1 MAEQQVPEPVD
12 PWSALASSLP
22 KDAGADRRSI
32 VLDAMRSAVSRPP
45 VWGMILLVQALLA
58 LAPALMVEDWLRDA
72 LGGAYA
78 PGSQLV
84 DLDAL
89 FRHDH
94 RATFGVLDSSIGVVG
109 AWLAFLAAL
118 LGCFTAGGWLQVFL
132 ERTEGESLRRFCFGG
147 ARWFWRFVRVALFG
161 LVLAA
166 LATWLVRG
174 PLWNHVVLSGMCGV
188 PEADWG
194 ALETMTSELAAW
206 RVRFAQDVV
215 HALAVALVFAW
226 GDWTRT
232 RMALFDTNSAV
243 WAGLCTMWTLVRHPL
258 RTLGASAALFAVE
271 ALLLLAAGLLA
282 RSMETALARG
292 GELWPSG
299 VLLAL
304 SLGALAV
311 RIVLRGA
318 RYSAAVKISRQVVT
332 PILRPDPWKDTV
344 GGPGGPRYPIG
355 GDEHLVQ
362 M

>member
-1 MAEQQVPEPVD
+1 MADQQVPASGD
-12 PWSALASSLP
+12 PWAALATSS
-22 KDAGADRRSI
+22 ASEAAHERRSI
-32 VLDAMRSAVSRPP
+32 VLDALRGAVSRPP
-45 VWGMILLVQALLA
+45 VWGAILLVQALLA
-58 LAPALMVEDWLRDA
+58 LAPALMVRDWLGDA
-72 LGGAYA
+72 LGAAYK

-94 RATFGVLDSSIGVVG
+94 RATFGALDSSIGVVG
-109 AWLAFLAAL
+109 AWLALLAAL
-118 LGCFTAGGWLQVFL
+118 FGCFTAGGWLQVFL

-174 PLWNHVVLSGMCGV
+174 PVWNHVVLSGMCGV

-194 ALETMTSELAAW
+194 ALETMTSELAVW
-206 RVRFAQDVV
+206 RVRIAQDAV
-215 HALAVALVFAW
+215 HALAIALVFAW

-243 WAGLCTMWTLVRHPL
+243 WAGLCTLWTLARHPL

-271 ALLLLAAGLLA
+271 AVLLLSAGLLA
-282 RSMETALARG
+282 RSMEGALARG

-304 SLGALAV
+304 ALGALTA

-318 RYSAAVKISRQVVT
+318 RYQAAVKISRQVVT
-332 PILRPDPWKDTV
+332 PILRPDPWKDAV

-355 GDEHLVQ
+355 DDEHLVQ
-362 M
+362 L